1 MSNGPARAAKG
12 RDPHR
17 LVGWQPRLTAQ
28 DGDDLGRR
36 QSVAGRR
43 RERPTSSTR
52 LWTSIFLKMWAK
64 WVLTVSEETN
74 MRSAIWRL
82 LRPSVASSQDPRL
95 RRGERFPASG
105 RAAAGAA
112 RAARPFE
119 RVLCAQFSAL
129 GARRRIGAVGQ
140 RVSQPAVDRGPVPV
154 LRWDADGADL
164 CPGALRGG
172 KQPRRLDVA
181 VEAAGNLG
189 ECVET
194 RRYVG
199 RVAALGAGVEVRER
213 MLLGDRPVAAR
224 GGQAT
229 LGEAG
234 GRREESIAEPLGG
247 GLGVHCRGLGGV
259 VAEQPLRLGEQA
271 QRPRRAEGDAP
282 LDERQHVP
290 ERVTRML
297 GPAQRQL
304 GERDVVDEPRHD
316 APGAEGQRPLEA
328 RALVLES
335 PRGLALPHVGKR
347 HEVVGERLHDR
358 FTDGLHRRAQMRDR
372 LTRLREATVEAR
384 HPGDVQP
391 APGDLHR
398 VALPH
403 GQLGEL
409 RVGASRARMVAL
421 PHVGADGQPLGRAE
435 GPVIA
440 RPAGERGRACELGS
454 ARAWIGELQR
464 RAQLAARTRGGRV
477 ITGLLGQPQRLRRV
491 RIRGREVA
499 RPNGQE
505 GPPVEHPRAQ
515 PGLAIAARLAAHANG
530 SARPRRSDHA
540 PPTTDT
546 AQRRTAAPAFTSVRS
561 ACSIAVVRLAA
572 SGSSTRQPLA
582 LSAGLELGTRL
593 LRQAQERVAMART
606 QRRLLAGLGQPFARE
621 LAHRLLQAVAHHGA
635 LLGGEHERLV
645 DQGREQ
651 VEQSVA
657 LDGVEGADLLRGLVR
672 EPAREHRRAGAA
684 TPARR
689 ATGVRDSTA
698 RTRAASAGAVWR
710 SAVRR

>member
-1 MSNGPARAAKG
+1 MPCATPWSTRRC
-12 RDPHR
+12 RDPC
-17 LVGWQPRLTAQ
+17 PTAH

-36 QSVAGRR
+36 QSVAARR
-43 RERPTSSTR
+43 RERPTSSAR

-82 LRPSVASSQDPRL
+82 LRPSVASSRTL
-95 RRGERFPASG
+95 ASVGVSDSQPPG

-129 GARRRIGAVGQ
+129 GARRRIGPVGQ

-164 CPGALRGG
+164 FPGALRGG

-199 RVAALGAGVEVRER
+199 RVAALGASVEVRER
-213 MLLGDRPVAAR
+213 VLLGDRPVAVR

-229 LGEAG
+229 PGEAG

-247 GLGVHCRGLGGV
+247 GLRVHCRGLGGV
-259 VAEQPLRLGEQA
+259 VAEQPLHLGEQA
-271 QRPRRAEGDAP
+271 QRPRRAEGHAP
-282 LDERQHVP
+282 VDERQHVP

-347 HEVVGERLHDR
+347 HEVVGERLHDG

-372 LTRLREATVEAR
+372 LTRFREATVEAR

-409 RVGASRARMVAL
+409 RVGASRARMIAL

-440 RPAGERGRACELGS
+440 RPAGKRGRARELGS

-491 RIRGREVA
+491 RICGGEVA
-499 RPNGQE
+499 RPDRQE
-505 GPPVEHPRAQ
+505 GPPVERPRAQ
-515 PGLAIAARLAAHANG
+515 PGLAITARLAHTRLDQLGLGEATT
-530 SARPRRSDHA
+530 RA
-540 PPTTDT
+540 PPPIQRSAEPQRPVHVG
-546 AQRRTAAPAFTSVRS
+546 AQRVLDRS
-561 ACSIAVVRLAA
+561 HQVGRFGVEK
-572 SGSSTRQPLA
+572 RQPLA
-582 LSAGLELGTRL
+582 LSAGLEMGTRL
-593 LRQAQERVAMART
+593 LRQTQERVAMAR
-606 QRRLLAGLGQPFARE
+606 
-621 LAHRLLQAVAHHGA
+621 
-635 LLGGEHERLV
+635 
-645 DQGREQ
+645 
-651 VEQSVA
+651 S
-657 LDGVEGADLLRGLVR
+657 
-672 EPAREHRRAGAA
+672 AA
-684 TPARR
+684 TPPRRPRPTVRERTGASSPAGGSASRSPARR
-689 ATGVRDSTA
+689 PA
-698 RTRAASAGAVWR
+698 RAIGRPGTRASRTVGRARRRRRRRPAQR
-710 SAVRR
+710 SGT